1 MRLPCLFAVAVAVA
15 WVGVAGPAAAID
27 KDEAARRIAEAY
39 DVEVLKVEEG
49 EVGGLAVWMVTVMK
63 GGGNRNDAFQVSTLA
78 VDRDSGALVP
88 SFRHRASG
96 YDLPPSPGGGDT
108 ETLRPDA
115 ARSGTWR

>member
-1 MRLPCLFAVAVAVA
+1 MKTHWLF
-15 WVGVAGPAAAID
+15 GVVLAAGWLGAAGPAAAID
-27 KDEAARRIAEAY
+27 KDEAARRIAETY
-39 DVEVLKVEEG
+39 DVEILKVEEG
-49 EVGGLAVWMVTVMK
+49 EVAGQAVWMVTVMK

-78 VDRDSGALVP
+78 VDRDSGELVP

-115 ARSGTWR
+115 MRSGTWR